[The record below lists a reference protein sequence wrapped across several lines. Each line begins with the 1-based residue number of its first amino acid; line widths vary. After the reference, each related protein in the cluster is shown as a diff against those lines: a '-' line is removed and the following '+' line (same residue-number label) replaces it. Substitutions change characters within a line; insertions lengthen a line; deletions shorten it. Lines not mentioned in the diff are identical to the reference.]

1 MMNESQYN
9 FNNFYNNSCPELE
22 ELTQL
27 ARDSGALGSKQSG
40 AGWGG
45 VCVSMVPKDEV
56 NEFLTKIRAY
66 YLKER
71 PEDEKLNIP
80 NSIDDNIFVT
90 QPA

>member
-1 MMNESQYN
+1 
-9 FNNFYNNSCPELE
+9 
-22 ELTQL
+22 
-27 ARDSGALGSKQSG
+27 
-40 AGWGG
+40 
-45 VCVSMVPKDEV
+45 MVPKDEV

>member
-1 MMNESQYN
+1 MMDESQYN

-45 VCVSMVPKDEV
+45 VCVSMVPKDKV